1 MSSLII
7 DSKIE
12 IEKWL
17 DDFISSSSEYFDN
30 YDDLVEDIIANV
42 KENGDEALI
51 SLTHKFDNVQLEKAT
66 LFFSEQ
72 EIRSSSKK
80 ILAKEKEALNLAAS
94 RIKKYHI
101 KQLPKNKFWKDEKG
115 VNLGFRWTPIN
126 SIGIYVP
133 GGLAS
138 YPSSVLMNAIPAK
151 VAGVR
156 NITMVTPTP
165 LGKINPLVLYAAKIA
180 GVDKIVK
187 IGGAQAIAA
196 LAYGTESIDAVD
208 KIVGPGNSFVAAAKR
223 KVFGQVGIDSVAGP
237 SEVLIISDSDQN
249 PSWIAADLLAQAE
262 HDEKAKSI
270 LITDNITFAKAVE
283 LEVWKLLSNLKDNT
297 VASKSW
303 SENGKILVVNQLKD
317 NKNWFSKLT
326 PGGFLIISY
335 PTKDCFP
342 EWKDTCKKIDI
353 EYSGLN
359 FLCSKELLKDFKST
373 EIHYSKQFNY
383 LENFEDVYKLFRS
396 IKNVGAQS
404 TNCKRKTVKELKEI
418 QKFWPKNY
426 NNTVNLSWQIEIQV
440 IKKL

>member
-151 VAGVR
+151 VAGVT

-180 GVDKIVK
+180 GVDKIIK

-237 SEVLIISDSDQN
+237 SEVLIIADSDQN

-317 NKNWFSKLT
+317 SINLANTIAAEHLQICIKE
-326 PGGFLIISY
+326 P
-335 PTKDCFP
+335 
-342 EWKDTCKKIDI
+342 
-353 EYSGLN
+353 
-359 FLCSKELLKDFKST
+359 ELLLDKIVNAGAIFLGENTPEVFGDYILGSNHVLPTCRAARFSSPLSTIDFMKRTSISKISLGALKDLGYAAKILATSETLDAHAFSASLRIS
-373 EIHYSKQFNY
+373 E
-383 LENFEDVYKLFRS
+383 
-396 IKNVGAQS
+396 KNG
-404 TNCKRKTVKELKEI
+404 
-418 QKFWPKNY
+418 
-426 NNTVNLSWQIEIQV
+426 
-440 IKKL
+440 

>member
-17 DDFISSSSEYFDN
+17 TNFISSSSEYFDN
-30 YDDLVEDIIANV
+30 YDDLVEDIITNV

-51 SLTHKFDNVQLEKAT
+51 NLTYKFDNVKLEKAT
-66 LFFSEQ
+66 LFFSDE

-80 ILAKEKEALNLAAS
+80 ILAKEKEALKLAAS

-237 SEVLIISDSDQN
+237 SEVLIIADSDQN

-317 NKNWFSKLT
+317 SINLANTIAAEHLQICIKE
-326 PGGFLIISY
+326 P
-335 PTKDCFP
+335 
-342 EWKDTCKKIDI
+342 
-353 EYSGLN
+353 
-359 FLCSKELLKDFKST
+359 ELLLDKIVNAGAIFLGENTPEVFGDYILGSNHVLPTCRAARFSSPLSTIDFMKRTSISKISLGALKDLGYAAKILATSETLDAHAFSASLRIS
-373 EIHYSKQFNY
+373 E
-383 LENFEDVYKLFRS
+383 
-396 IKNVGAQS
+396 KNG
-404 TNCKRKTVKELKEI
+404 
-418 QKFWPKNY
+418 
-426 NNTVNLSWQIEIQV
+426 
-440 IKKL
+440 

>member
-237 SEVLIISDSDQN
+237 SEVLIIADSDQN

-303 SENGKILVVNQLKD
+303 SENGKIIVVNQLEDSINLANTIAAEHLQICIKD
-317 NKNWFSKLT
+317 
-326 PGGFLIISY
+326 P
-335 PTKDCFP
+335 
-342 EWKDTCKKIDI
+342 
-353 EYSGLN
+353 
-359 FLCSKELLKDFKST
+359 ELLLDKIVNAGAIFLGENTPEVFGDYILGSNHVLPTCRAARFSSPLSTIDFMKRTSISKIPLGALKDLGYAAKILATSETLDAHAFSASLRIS
-373 EIHYSKQFNY
+373 E
-383 LENFEDVYKLFRS
+383 
-396 IKNVGAQS
+396 KNG
-404 TNCKRKTVKELKEI
+404 
-418 QKFWPKNY
+418 
-426 NNTVNLSWQIEIQV
+426 
-440 IKKL
+440 

>member
-7 DSKIE
+7 RSKKE

-17 DDFISSSSEYFDN
+17 VDFISSSSEYFDN
-30 YDDLVEDIIANV
+30 YNDLVEDIITNV

-51 SLTHKFDNVQLEKAT
+51 SLTHKFDNVKLEKAT
-66 LFFSEQ
+66 LFFSEE

-80 ILAKEKEALNLAAS
+80 ILAKEKEALKLAAS

-151 VAGVR
+151 VAGVSK
-156 NITMVTPTP
+156 ITMVTPTP

-180 GVDKIVK
+180 GVDKIIK

-208 KIVGPGNSFVAAAKR
+208 KIVGPGNTFVAAAKR

-237 SEVLIISDSDQN
+237 SEVLIISDSEQN

-270 LITDNITFAKAVE
+270 LITDSIHFAQAVE
-283 LEVWKLLSNLKDNT
+283 LEVRKLLSNLKDNT

-303 SENGKILVVNQLKD
+303 SENGKIIIVNQLKD
-317 NKNWFSKLT
+317 SINLANKIAAEHLQICIKEPKLLLDKIVNAGAIFVGENTPEVFGDYILGSNHVLPTCRAARFSSPLSTIDFMKRT
-326 PGGFLIISY
+326 SIS
-335 PTKDCFP
+335 
-342 EWKDTCKKIDI
+342 KI
-353 EYSGLN
+353 SLN
-359 FLCSKELLKDFKST
+359 ALKDLGCAAKILATSET
-373 EIHYSKQFNY
+373 LDAHAYSASLRISEK
-383 LENFEDVYKLFRS
+383 D
-396 IKNVGAQS
+396 G
-404 TNCKRKTVKELKEI
+404 
-418 QKFWPKNY
+418 
-426 NNTVNLSWQIEIQV
+426 
-440 IKKL
+440 

>member
-237 SEVLIISDSDQN
+237 SEVLIIADSDQN

-303 SENGKILVVNQLKD
+303 SENGKIIVVNQLKD
-317 NKNWFSKLT
+317 SINLANTIAAEHLQICIKE
-326 PGGFLIISY
+326 P
-335 PTKDCFP
+335 
-342 EWKDTCKKIDI
+342 
-353 EYSGLN
+353 
-359 FLCSKELLKDFKST
+359 ELLLDKIVNAGAIFLGENTPEVFGDYILGSNHVLPTCRAARFSSPLSTIDFMKRTSISKISLNALKDLGYAAKILATSETLDAHAFSASLRIS
-373 EIHYSKQFNY
+373 E
-383 LENFEDVYKLFRS
+383 
-396 IKNVGAQS
+396 KNG
-404 TNCKRKTVKELKEI
+404 
-418 QKFWPKNY
+418 
-426 NNTVNLSWQIEIQV
+426 
-440 IKKL
+440 

>member
-66 LFFSEQ
+66 LFFSDE

-237 SEVLIISDSDQN
+237 SEVLIIADSDQN

-317 NKNWFSKLT
+317 SINLANTIAAEHLQICIKE
-326 PGGFLIISY
+326 P
-335 PTKDCFP
+335 
-342 EWKDTCKKIDI
+342 
-353 EYSGLN
+353 
-359 FLCSKELLKDFKST
+359 ELLLDKIVNAGAIFLGENTPEVFGDYILGSNHVLPTCRAARFSSPLSTIDFMKRTSISKIPLGALKDLGYAAKILATSETLDAHAFSASLRIS
-373 EIHYSKQFNY
+373 E
-383 LENFEDVYKLFRS
+383 
-396 IKNVGAQS
+396 KNG
-404 TNCKRKTVKELKEI
+404 
-418 QKFWPKNY
+418 
-426 NNTVNLSWQIEIQV
+426 
-440 IKKL
+440 

>member
-223 KVFGQVGIDSVAGP
+223 KVFGKVGIDSVAGP
-237 SEVLIISDSDQN
+237 SEVLIIADSDQN

-317 NKNWFSKLT
+317 SINLANTIAAEHLQICIKEPEILLDKIVNAGAIFLGENTPEVFGDYILGSNHVLPTCRAARFSSPLSTIDFMKRT
-326 PGGFLIISY
+326 SIS
-335 PTKDCFP
+335 
-342 EWKDTCKKIDI
+342 KIPL
-353 EYSGLN
+353 GA
-359 FLCSKELLKDFKST
+359 LKDLGYAAKILATSETLDAHAFSASLRIS
-373 EIHYSKQFNY
+373 E
-383 LENFEDVYKLFRS
+383 
-396 IKNVGAQS
+396 KNG
-404 TNCKRKTVKELKEI
+404 
-418 QKFWPKNY
+418 
-426 NNTVNLSWQIEIQV
+426 
-440 IKKL
+440 

>member
-51 SLTHKFDNVQLEKAT
+51 SLTQKFDNVQLEKST
-66 LFFSEQ
+66 LFFSER

-237 SEVLIISDSDQN
+237 SEVLIIADSDQN

-303 SENGKILVVNQLKD
+303 SENGKIIVVNQLKD
-317 NKNWFSKLT
+317 SINLANTIAAEHLQICIKE
-326 PGGFLIISY
+326 P
-335 PTKDCFP
+335 
-342 EWKDTCKKIDI
+342 
-353 EYSGLN
+353 
-359 FLCSKELLKDFKST
+359 ELLLDKIVNAGAIFLGENTPEVFGDYILGSNHVLPTCRAARFSSPLSTIDFMKRTSISKIPLGALKDLGYAAKILATSETLDAHAFSASLRIS
-373 EIHYSKQFNY
+373 E
-383 LENFEDVYKLFRS
+383 
-396 IKNVGAQS
+396 KNG
-404 TNCKRKTVKELKEI
+404 
-418 QKFWPKNY
+418 
-426 NNTVNLSWQIEIQV
+426 
-440 IKKL
+440 

>member
-151 VAGVR
+151 VAGVS

-317 NKNWFSKLT
+317 SINLANTIAAEHLQICIKEPEILLDKIVNAGAIFLGENTPEVFGDYILGSNHVLPTCRAARFSSPLSTIDFMKRT
-326 PGGFLIISY
+326 SIS
-335 PTKDCFP
+335 
-342 EWKDTCKKIDI
+342 KIPL
-353 EYSGLN
+353 GA
-359 FLCSKELLKDFKST
+359 LKDLGYAAKILATSETLDAHAFSASLRIS
-373 EIHYSKQFNY
+373 E
-383 LENFEDVYKLFRS
+383 
-396 IKNVGAQS
+396 KNG
-404 TNCKRKTVKELKEI
+404 
-418 QKFWPKNY
+418 
-426 NNTVNLSWQIEIQV
+426 
-440 IKKL
+440 

>member
-237 SEVLIISDSDQN
+237 SEVLIIADSDQN

-317 NKNWFSKLT
+317 SINLANTIAAEHLQICIKEPEFLLDKIVNAGAIFLGENTPEVFGDYILGSNHVLPTCRAARFSSPLSTIDFMKRT
-326 PGGFLIISY
+326 SIS
-335 PTKDCFP
+335 
-342 EWKDTCKKIDI
+342 KI
-353 EYSGLN
+353 SLGA
-359 FLCSKELLKDFKST
+359 LKDLGYAAKILATSETLDAHAFSASLRIS
-373 EIHYSKQFNY
+373 E
-383 LENFEDVYKLFRS
+383 
-396 IKNVGAQS
+396 KNG
-404 TNCKRKTVKELKEI
+404 
-418 QKFWPKNY
+418 
-426 NNTVNLSWQIEIQV
+426 
-440 IKKL
+440 

>member
-180 GVDKIVK
+180 GVDKIIK

-237 SEVLIISDSDQN
+237 SEVLIIADSDQN

-297 VASKSW
+297 VAAKSW

-317 NKNWFSKLT
+317 SINLANTIAAEHLQICIKE
-326 PGGFLIISY
+326 P
-335 PTKDCFP
+335 
-342 EWKDTCKKIDI
+342 
-353 EYSGLN
+353 
-359 FLCSKELLKDFKST
+359 ELLLDKIVNAGAIFLGENTPEVFGDYILGSNHVLPTCRAARFSSPLSTIDFMKRTSISKIPLGALKDLGYAAKILATSETLDAHAFSASLRIS
-373 EIHYSKQFNY
+373 E
-383 LENFEDVYKLFRS
+383 
-396 IKNVGAQS
+396 KNG
-404 TNCKRKTVKELKEI
+404 
-418 QKFWPKNY
+418 
-426 NNTVNLSWQIEIQV
+426 
-440 IKKL
+440 

>member
-30 YDDLVEDIIANV
+30 YDDLVEDIITNV

-66 LFFSEQ
+66 LFFRTGDK
-72 EIRSSSKK
+72 IFFKK

-237 SEVLIISDSDQN
+237 SEVLIIADSDQN
-249 PSWIAADLLAQAE
+249 PSWIAAG
-262 HDEKAKSI
+262 S
-270 LITDNITFAKAVE
+270 FG
-283 LEVWKLLSNLKDNT
+283 S
-297 VASKSW
+297 S
-303 SENGKILVVNQLKD
+303 
-317 NKNWFSKLT
+317 
-326 PGGFLIISY
+326 
-335 PTKDCFP
+335 
-342 EWKDTCKKIDI
+342 
-353 EYSGLN
+353 
-359 FLCSKELLKDFKST
+359 
-373 EIHYSKQFNY
+373 
-383 LENFEDVYKLFRS
+383 
-396 IKNVGAQS
+396 
-404 TNCKRKTVKELKEI
+404 
-418 QKFWPKNY
+418 
-426 NNTVNLSWQIEIQV
+426 
-440 IKKL
+440 